1 MNTVSAL
8 LLVIIYAAFISL
20 GLPDSLLG
28 VSWPVM
34 QPELGVPLGYAGFI
48 SIVISSGTIVS
59 SLVSSRVL
67 RRFGTGKV
75 TFTSV
80 AMTAVALAGFAF
92 TPSYV
97 RLLLAAIPLGLG
109 AGSVDAGLNAYVAEH
124 YEARHMSWLH
134 SFWGVGAVAGP
145 LLISR
150 FIANGGSW
158 RNGYL
163 TISLIQTGLV
173 AMLFLSLPLWNR
185 VPRRPLVDTA
195 GPGDRS
201 DKADGSSGSDRETAP
216 PTRVHAPLFF
226 PLRLRGVPFVL
237 IAFFM
242 YCGVESTMG
251 LWGSS
256 FLVRIKGLAP
266 ASAAVWVSLF
276 YGSIAAGRFIS
287 GFVTFRV
294 GNTAL
299 IRAGQLV
306 ILAGTLLLFLPL
318 PPAFTLTGFVLIGL
332 GCAPIFPSMLH
343 ETPVR
348 FGSEHSQAVM
358 GFQMATAYTG
368 ITVLPPVFGFI
379 ASQIGFELFP
389 PFLLVYAAV
398 MLASSERLISI
409 LKRKDPEPNG

>member
-1 MNTVSAL
+1 MTAL
-8 LLVIIYAAFISL
+8 LLVIIYIAFISL

-34 QPELGVPLGYAGFI
+34 QPELAVPFGYAGFI
-48 SIVISSGTIVS
+48 SIVVSSGTIVS

-75 TFTSV
+75 TFVSV
-80 AMTAVALAGFAF
+80 AMTAIALAGFAF
-92 TPSYV
+92 TPSYAW
-97 RLLLAAIPLGLG
+97 LLLAAVPLGLG
-109 AGSVDAGLNAYVAEH
+109 AGSVDSGLNAYVAEH

-134 SFWGVGAVAGP
+134 SFWGVGAVTGP
-145 LLISR
+145 LLMSG

-158 RNGYL
+158 RYGYL
-163 TISLIQTGLV
+163 TISLIQAGLV
-173 AMLFLSLPLWNR
+173 VLLFLSLPLWNR
-185 VPRRPLVDTA
+185 VPRRLHGEPSGQSDGAGRADTT
-195 GPGDRS
+195 PRS
-201 DKADGSSGSDRETAP
+201 DRAEQPEPHVRA
-216 PTRVHAPLFF
+216 HAPLFF
-226 PLRLRGVPFVL
+226 PLRLRGVPFAL
-237 IAFFM
+237 IAFFF

-256 FLVRIKGLAP
+256 FLVRMKGLAP
-266 ASAAVWVSLF
+266 ASAAIWVSLF
-276 YGSIAAGRFIS
+276 YGSITAGRFIT

-294 GNTAL
+294 GNRTL
-299 IRAGQLV
+299 IRAGEII
-306 ILAGTLLLFLPL
+306 ILAGALLLLLPL
-318 PPAFTLTGFVLIGL
+318 PLPFTLAGFILIGL

-368 ITVLPPVFGFI
+368 VTVLPPIFGFI
-379 ASQIGFELFP
+379 ASTMGFELFP

-398 MLASSERLISI
+398 MLASSEKLISV
-409 LKRKDPEPNG
+409 LKRKEVEPNR